1 MVGPRCPTCGSNET
15 EMLLVIDRTA
25 DNECFKCGQFFQSA
39 ARADTMYSDPL
50 KEWVATGDEI

>member
-1 MVGPRCPTCGSNET
+1 
-15 EMLLVIDRTA
+15 MLLVIDRTA